1 MINSIHFR
9 TQVAMDSHGLLPD
22 GDHMNSMEVNG
33 EAPSE
38 LGAGAKD
45 AIEEVPS

>member
-9 TQVAMDSHGLLPD
+9 TQVATDSHGLLPD
-22 GDHMNSMEVNG
+22 GGHVDSMEVSG
-33 EAPSE
+33 EAPGE